1 MRKQMIIS
9 VMSKDR
15 PGIIASI
22 TGAIYR
28 LGGDVA
34 DLNQTVL
41 CGYLTMILSV
51 SFEPEVTKEDLLA
64 AISHIKTDCKFEVS
78 IKEIA
83 HASGRS
89 RDHPPETY
97 ILTVQGP
104 NKAGIVHGISQFCFE
119 HNINILDL
127 ATTLK
132 NNQYTMALQ
141 LDLTQSHVLGGNA
154 PEGTRRIFPAE
165 RPDGDDPAQRY
176 FPGNPRG
183 FPALNKAPPTAP
195 LLLFPRNPRTGVITM
210 LRSDQILATVEMI
223 QKENLDVRTVTM
235 GINLLDCRGGDIDA
249 DL

>member
-15 PGIIASI
+15 PGIIASV

-41 CGYLTMILSV
+41 CGYLTMILSA

-78 IKEIA
+78 IKEITQTPEETA
-83 HASGRS
+83 GQLPA
-89 RDHPPETY
+89 ETY

-132 NNQYTMALQ
+132 NDQYTMALQ
-141 LDLTQSHVLGGNA
+141 LDLTRSVSSVETLQKELEEYSQQSNL
-154 PEGTRRIFPAE
+154 
-165 RPDGDDPAQRY
+165 
-176 FPGNPRG
+176 
-183 FPALNKAPPTAP
+183 
-195 LLLFPRNPRTGVITM
+195 
-210 LRSDQILATVEMI
+210 TVMI
-223 QKENLDVRTVTM
+223 QHNDIFQVTHEVS
-235 GINLLDCRGGDIDA
+235 LH
-249 DL
+249 

>member
-15 PGIIASI
+15 PGIIASV
-22 TGAIYR
+22 TGALYR

-41 CGYLTMILSV
+41 CGYLTMILSA

-64 AISHIKTDCKFEVS
+64 AISHIKTDCRFEVS

-83 HASGRS
+83 QTPEETAGL
-89 RDHPPETY
+89 PPVETY

-132 NNQYTMALQ
+132 NDQYTMALQ
-141 LDLTQSHVLGGNA
+141 LDLTRSVSSVETLQKELEEYSQQSNL
-154 PEGTRRIFPAE
+154 
-165 RPDGDDPAQRY
+165 
-176 FPGNPRG
+176 
-183 FPALNKAPPTAP
+183 
-195 LLLFPRNPRTGVITM
+195 
-210 LRSDQILATVEMI
+210 TVMI
-223 QKENLDVRTVTM
+223 QHNDIFQVTHEVS
-235 GINLLDCRGGDIDA
+235 LH
-249 DL
+249 

>member
-41 CGYLTMILSV
+41 CGYLTMILSA
-51 SFEPEVTKEDLLA
+51 SFDPEVTKEDLLA

-78 IKEIA
+78 IKEITQA
-83 HASGRS
+83 IEETLGQPSV
-89 RDHPPETY
+89 ETY

-104 NKAGIVHGISQFCFE
+104 NKTGIVHGISQFCFE

-132 NNQYTMALQ
+132 NDQYTMALQ
-141 LDLTQSHVLGGNA
+141 LDLTKCISSVEALQKELEEYSQQSNL
-154 PEGTRRIFPAE
+154 
-165 RPDGDDPAQRY
+165 
-176 FPGNPRG
+176 
-183 FPALNKAPPTAP
+183 
-195 LLLFPRNPRTGVITM
+195 
-210 LRSDQILATVEMI
+210 TVMI
-223 QKENLDVRTVTM
+223 QHNDIFQVT
-235 GINLLDCRGGDIDA
+235 NEVSLH
-249 DL
+249 